1 MPKGSRMLLRTVV
14 PNPSSNSLI
23 LKFFCILIASCLFS
37 ACDYQS
43 SPWLISAVRPYQL
56 KCAMTSSRFQWAKL
70 LPKINAK
77 NIPHLGG
84 MKQILFNYSWDG
96 VLIVFRVAWTDWL
109 SLYFSSEREM
119 ARSFG
124 LWYWA
129 QSLSSLNSIT
139 FFWSSFMFMFFACSE
154 PHVLT
159 SLNSGLQMHLFL
171 RRLI

>member
-37 ACDYQS
+37 ACDYQR

-56 KCAMTSSRFQWAKL
+56 KCSMTFRIFNELNYYQKSTLKTSPIW
-70 LPKINAK
+70 
-77 NIPHLGG
+77 GG
-84 MKQILFNYSWDG
+84 RKQILFNYSWDG
-96 VLIVFRVAWTDWL
+96 VLIVIRVAWTDWL
-109 SLYFSSEREM
+109 PLYFSSEREM

-139 FFWSSFMFMFFACSE
+139 FFCSSFMFMFFACSE
-154 PHVLT
+154 PHVLI
-159 SLNSGLQMHLFL
+159 SLNSGLRVHLVL